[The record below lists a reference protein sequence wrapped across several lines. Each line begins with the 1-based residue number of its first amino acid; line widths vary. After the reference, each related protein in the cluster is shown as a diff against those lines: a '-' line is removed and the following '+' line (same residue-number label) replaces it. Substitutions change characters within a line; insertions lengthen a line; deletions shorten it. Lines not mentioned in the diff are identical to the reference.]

1 MRYWLV
7 TVSLRLLTPL
17 ETGLLITFM
26 IFLPQPSL
34 PMTLFIVAANNFNN
48 LVVNTKFSIFFLFRF
63 QMKLHMIHSKPR
75 ISSSTNT
82 YFFY

>member
-34 PMTLFIVAANNFNN
+34 PMTLFIVAANN
-48 LVVNTKFSIFFLFRF
+48 LHLFSRKHKVLNIF
-63 QMKLHMIHSKPR
+63 SV
-75 ISSSTNT
+75 
-82 YFFY
+82 